1 MGTCHLDIVI
11 EPTHQGEI
19 LFQIECTAEIIY
31 AVDEDGLSDWKIF
44 DLRFDRIW
52 SNDKVFKALLPLVD
66 TEKVRDQLLEHLR
79 DEGELGSSSL
89 AADRADYHARVL

>member
-19 LFQIECTAEIIY
+19 LFQIECTAEILY
-31 AVDEDGLSDWKIF
+31 AVNEDGLSDWKIF
-44 DLRFDRIW
+44 DLRFDKTW

-66 TEKVRDQLLEHLR
+66 TDKIRAQLIAHLR
-79 DEGELGSSSL
+79 EEGELRSPSL
-89 AADRADYHARVL
+89 AAERADYHARVL